1 MYNRRKCA
9 CANLF
14 NLESSNTCGCDNMSA
29 RNRRSCDCD
38 NITSRNRNTC
48 DCDRARTTCGC
59 DNASERSRRL
69 CNSCGIF
76 GRNRRSCDCDS
87 PTSRNRNTC
96 DCDRARSSCD
106 CDNASTRGRSSCDC
120 DRTPSCDRRSC
131 GCGHESEHSDDN
143 SCGCDDEHGREHGH
157 GIPCGCDELFEE
169 LTRVSFA
176 LDELRLYLDMHPCC
190 TEALEQ
196 FCELQKK
203 REAILADYTENCR
216 SVNSYAVNTS
226 DGWSW
231 TDAPMPWKGGKK

>member
-48 DCDRARTTCGC
+48 DCDRARNTCGC
-59 DNASERSRRL
+59 DK
-69 CNSCGIF
+69 
-76 GRNRRSCDCDS
+76 
-87 PTSRNRNTC
+87 
-96 DCDRARSSCD
+96 
-106 CDNASTRGRSSCDC
+106 
-120 DRTPSCDRRSC
+120 TPACDRRSC
-131 GCGHESEHSDDN
+131 GCGHESGHSDDN
-143 SCGCDDEHGREHGH
+143 SCGCDDEHGREHGM
-157 GIPCGCDELFEE
+157 PCGCDELFEE

-231 TDAPMPWKGGKK
+231 TDSPMPWKGGKK

>member
-1 MYNRRKCA
+1 M
-9 CANLF
+9 
-14 NLESSNTCGCDNMSA
+14 
-29 RNRRSCDCD
+29 
-38 NITSRNRNTC
+38 
-48 DCDRARTTCGC
+48 
-59 DNASERSRRL
+59 
-69 CNSCGIF
+69 
-76 GRNRRSCDCDS
+76 
-87 PTSRNRNTC
+87 
-96 DCDRARSSCD
+96 
-106 CDNASTRGRSSCDC
+106 
-120 DRTPSCDRRSC
+120 
-131 GCGHESEHSDDN
+131 
-143 SCGCDDEHGREHGH
+143 
-157 GIPCGCDELFEE
+157 PCGCDELFEE